1 MRGPTRRAA
10 GAAALGLL
18 LGLLPGLL
26 PGLAGAAHAAGEP
39 LPSYRPAEGARKV
52 QGAASTADAPLVEPG
67 KAYEDSMAP
76 GERFYR
82 LNLDDRSTVY
92 VSAVLAPPP
101 GAKIDSSNDG
111 IEVTVMSTAGRTC
124 PGNPREANFGYGR
137 GPRPIGTV
145 GVRQLEEDTEC
156 QQAGVYYAKL
166 TRKASSGS
174 DQAAW
179 PLELKVSRE
188 PGLKTGSAPMTAPS
202 PWNSTPPV
210 APGGQ
215 AVPREGGTGFNDARA
230 VGAGVWR
237 DGLRPGQTRF
247 YRVPLDWGQQLAVS
261 AELAGAR
268 MTKQYGSASTGLV
281 VGLYTPYGALVGDK
295 DAGYDGRQAGA
306 TLPLTAPVAYGNRF
320 ASERA
325 VQLTGVAGWYYLA
338 VTMTEKVGEFTEDAV
353 PVPLTLRLNVEG
365 KAAAAPP
372 YTEGLRPS
380 GFGVDEGDR
389 TAVRDGLTEPEALA
403 AADRRATMGL
413 VAAGGFGAGTLLL
426 LVLGG
431 WILLAR
437 RGRGAV
443 RAG

>member
-1 MRGPTRRAA
+1 MRSPARRAVPA

-18 LGLLPGLL
+18 GLLLGLPGT
-26 PGLAGAAHAAGEP
+26 AHAAGDP

-52 QGAASTADAPLVEPG
+52 QGAAVTADAPLVEPG

-101 GAKIDSSNDG
+101 GAKIDSGNDG
-111 IEVTVMSTAGRTC
+111 IEVTVISTDGRTC
-124 PGNPREANFGYGR
+124 PGNPTEADFGYGR
-137 GPRPIGTV
+137 GPRPIGAV
-145 GVRQLEEDTEC
+145 GLRRLAEDTAC

-174 DQAAW
+174 DRAAW

-188 PGLKTGSAPMTAPS
+188 PGLKSGSAPMAAPS
-202 PWNSTPPV
+202 SWPSARPV
-210 APGGQ
+210 APGGRP
-215 AVPREGGTGFNDARA
+215 VPREGGTGFNDARA

-268 MTKQYGSASTGLV
+268 MTKEYGSASTGLV
-281 VGLYTPYGALVGDK
+281 VGLYTPYGALVADK
-295 DAGYDGRQAGA
+295 DTAYDGKQAAA
-306 TLPLTAPVAYGNRF
+306 TLPLTAPVAYENRF
-320 ASERA
+320 ASDRTVHPA
-325 VQLTGVAGWYYLA
+325 RVAGWYYLA

-365 KAAAAPP
+365 RAAAPP
-372 YTEGLRPS
+372 PYTESPLPS

-389 TAVRDGLTEPEALA
+389 TAAREGLTQPEALA

-413 VAAGGFGAGTLLL
+413 VAAGGFGTGTLLL

-431 WILLAR
+431 WVLLAR